1 MGLHGMKDRQICDLL
16 NSHDKRGMEL
26 LFEVY
31 YKSLVS
37 WANTFLN
44 DLNLAEDVVQEFF
57 IALWNQEIHRDLRPK
72 TLSSFLRVL
81 VRNRCYNQLGKR
93 DIFSRFVSLESIDC
107 MFEEYD
113 DSKDQ
118 IVARIMREI
127 ALLPTRSQEI
137 LNCVF
142 IEGLK
147 YQEVADRLGISVST
161 VKTLLGI
168 SVRKLRER
176 MGKERFADFLLF
188 YCAYC

>member
-1 MGLHGMKDRQICDLL
+1 
-16 NSHDKRGMEL
+16 
-26 LFEVY
+26 
-31 YKSLVS
+31 
-37 WANTFLN
+37 
-44 DLNLAEDVVQEFF
+44 
-57 IALWNQEIHRDLRPK
+57 
-72 TLSSFLRVL
+72 
-81 VRNRCYNQLGKR
+81 
-93 DIFSRFVSLESIDC
+93 

>member
-1 MGLHGMKDRQICDLL
+1 M
-16 NSHDKRGMEL
+16 
-26 LFEVY
+26 
-31 YKSLVS
+31 
-37 WANTFLN
+37 
-44 DLNLAEDVVQEFF
+44 QEFF
-57 IALWNQEIHRDLRPK
+57 IALWNQEIHRDLRPE